1 MTETQNNKNGKLFA
15 VSAPSGCG
23 KTTILK
29 KILEMFPEIYFSVSA
44 TTRTKRENE
53 TDGKDYFFLTKEE
66 FDRNIENDNFIEWNE
81 HFNNKYGTLKS
92 NIEDHVKDGKNI
104 LFDLDVNGAINLKKY
119 DNDSITIFIKPPDI
133 MTLEQRLL
141 SRGTESPESIRVRL
155 HRAEEE
161 IEKSKYFDYIVVNDD
176 LDTAINEVKNIILK
190 YKRG

>member
-1 MTETQNNKNGKLFA
+1 
-15 VSAPSGCG
+15 
-23 KTTILK
+23 
-29 KILEMFPEIYFSVSA
+29 MFPEIYFSVSA

-104 LFDLDVNGAINLKKY
+104 IFDLDVNGAINLKKY
-119 DNDSITIFIKPPDI
+119 YIDSITIFIKPPD
-133 MTLEQRLL
+133 MKTLERRLL
-141 SRGTESPESIRVRL
+141 SRGTESPESIKVRL
-155 HRAEEE
+155 QRAEEE

-176 LDTAINEVKNIILK
+176 LNTAINEVKNIILK